1 MKCNQQ
7 ITAKCGT

>member
-7 ITAKCGT
+7 TAH